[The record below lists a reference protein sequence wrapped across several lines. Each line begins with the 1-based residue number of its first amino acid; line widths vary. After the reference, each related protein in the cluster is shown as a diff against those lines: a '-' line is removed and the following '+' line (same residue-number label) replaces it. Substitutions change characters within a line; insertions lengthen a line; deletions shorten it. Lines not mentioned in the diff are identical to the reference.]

1 MKPLRF
7 LIAFGILFS
16 AAASATTPSV
26 DPAPCTPNN
35 NGLAVVLP
43 FGFPLGYPQ
52 SDSLPSEKGH
62 DEPKKEEKSG
72 KKKIYTF
79 NMKEEIGPS
88 TWRQTQEAFKAAEDM
103 HADVIIIHMNT
114 YGGAV
119 DAADKIR
126 TKILTSKIPVYVF
139 VDDNAASA
147 GALISIACDSIYMT
161 SGATI
166 GSATVVDGTGKPAP
180 EKYQSYMR
188 SRLRSTAQQ
197 TGRDPLIAEGM
208 NDSSTFIPG
217 IKEKGKVLA
226 FTTNEA
232 IVHGYCNGKTETMSE
247 LLRLCGFTDYEIT
260 EYQPTVI
267 GKIIDFLI
275 NPFISGL
282 LIMIIIGGIY
292 FEMKSPG
299 IGFPLFAAITAAVL
313 YFAPLYLQGLADNW
327 EILVFI
333 LGVLLLGVEIFI
345 IPGFGV
351 VGISGIILMI
361 TGLTLSLV
369 DARPTDNIIDLP
381 DGENFVRALFI
392 VVLSVIAAIITSFYF
407 GGKLLN
413 TTTFSRLTVAGVQ
426 KSSEGYIAVDT
437 RFQSMVGARGFSHT
451 VLRPSGKV
459 SIGDE
464 LFDATTVE
472 GSFIDKGEEIEV
484 VRHSTTS
491 LFVRKANPYK

>member
-1 MKPLRF
+1 MRQFRF
-7 LIAFGILFS
+7 LLAVGILIN
-16 AAASATTPSV
+16 AAAFATTPTVPS
-26 DPAPCTPNN
+26 CSTPHE

-43 FGFPLGYPQ
+43 FGFPLGYTPA
-52 SDSLPSEKGH
+52 DSLPSEKGH
-62 DEPKKEEKSG
+62 EEPKKEKTG

-79 NMKEEIGPS
+79 NMLEEIGPS

-103 HADVIIIHMNT
+103 DADIIIIHMNT

-197 TGRDPLIAEGM
+197 TGRNPLIAEGM

-226 FTTNEA
+226 FTTTEA
-232 IVHGYCNGKTETMSE
+232 MLHGYCNGKTETMSE
-247 LLRLCGFTDYEIT
+247 LLRMCGFTDYEIT

-292 FEMKSPG
+292 FELKSPG
-299 IGFPLFAAITAAVL
+299 VGFPLFAAITAAVL

-327 EILVFI
+327 EILVF
-333 LGVLLLGVEIFI
+333 LLGVILLAVEIFV

-351 VGISGIILMI
+351 TGISGIILII
-361 TGLTLSLV
+361 TGLTLALI

-381 DGENFVRALFI
+381 DGENFIRALFI
-392 VVLSVIAAIITSFYF
+392 VVISIIAATVSSFYF
-407 GGKLLN
+407 GGKLLD
-413 TTTFSRLTVAGVQ
+413 TSAFSRLTVAGVQ
-426 KSSEGYIAVDT
+426 KSSEGYIVVDS
-437 RFQSMVGARGFSHT
+437 RFESLVGAKGMAHT

-459 SIGDE
+459 SINGE
-464 LFDATTVE
+464 SFDATTVE
-472 GSFIDKGEEIEV
+472 GSFIDKGEEVEV
-484 VRHSTTS
+484 VKHSTTS
-491 LFVRKANPYK
+491 LFVRKVNS